1 MLIIVKTR
9 LLRTSDRNYSQF
21 YLVNFRQL
29 RENIIIAWRSI
40 KGQALRTILTIFIIA
55 LGIMSLVG
63 MLTAI
68 DVLKQSINDNFAF
81 LGANTFTIRN
91 RGFRT
96 SFGSGGQ
103 RPKKHPVITYE
114 QAVQFK
120 NSFEFPGT
128 VSVSAMATQ
137 AGVIKRASK
146 KTNPNVPITG
156 CDDNYLDASGFEIF
170 KGRNFSPEE
179 VQSGRNVAII
189 GTEIQ
194 KNLFDGNDCIGQ
206 EISIGPKRYTIIG
219 ILASKGAGIGISN
232 DRSVLITLNNLRQNY
247 KSEKTSF
254 VITVKVPKAEFI
266 EPGIEEATGKFRIAR
281 ADLPG
286 REPSF
291 EIVKSDSIINELLG
305 MTAYISVG
313 SVVIAVITLLG
324 ALIGLLNIMLVSVTE
339 RTREIGVRKAIGA
352 TRRSIA
358 MQFLIEA
365 ILICQLGGA
374 LGVVMGIGIG
384 NLMTVIFGGSFI
396 IPWNWIITA
405 VIVCFVVGVIS
416 GFYPALRA
424 SKLDP
429 VESLRHE

>member
-1 MLIIVKTR
+1 
-9 LLRTSDRNYSQF
+9 
-21 YLVNFRQL
+21 
-29 RENIIIAWRSI
+29 
-40 KGQALRTILTIFIIA
+40 
-55 LGIMSLVG
+55 
-63 MLTAI
+63 
-68 DVLKQSINDNFAF
+68 
-81 LGANTFTIRN
+81 
-91 RGFRT
+91 
-96 SFGSGGQ
+96 
-103 RPKKHPVITYE
+103 
-114 QAVQFK
+114 
-120 NSFEFPGT
+120 
-128 VSVSAMATQ
+128 
-137 AGVIKRASK
+137 VIKRNNK
-146 KTNPNVPITG
+146 KTNPNIPITG
-156 CDDNYLDASGFEIF
+156 CDDNYLAASGFEIEN
-170 KGRNFSPEE
+170 GRNFSQEDI
-179 VQSGRNVAII
+179 QTGRNVTII
-189 GTEIQ
+189 GAEIQ

-247 KSEKTSF
+247 RNEKTSF
-254 VITVKVPKAEFI
+254 VITVKVPKAELI
-266 EPGIEEATGKFRIAR
+266 DPGIDEATGKFRIAR
-281 ADLPG
+281 NDLPG

-305 MTAYISVG
+305 MTAYISIG

-352 TRRSIA
+352 TRNSIA
-358 MQFLIEA
+358 LQFLIEA

-374 LGVVMGIGIG
+374 LGVVLGIGIG
-384 NLMTVIFGGSFI
+384 NLMTLIFGGSFI

-405 VIVCFVVGVIS
+405 VVVCFIVGVIS

>member
-1 MLIIVKTR
+1 VK
-9 LLRTSDRNYSQF
+9 L
-21 YLVNFRQL
+21 RQL

-40 KGQALRTILTIFIIA
+40 KGQMLRTVLTIFIIA

-91 RGFRT
+91 RGFRA
-96 SFGSGGQ
+96 SFGKGGQ

-114 QAVQFK
+114 QALQFK
-120 NSFEFPGT
+120 NSFQFPGS

-146 KTNPNVPITG
+146 KTNPNIPITG
-156 CDDNYLDASGFEIF
+156 CDDNYLDASGFEIAE
-170 KGRNFSPEE
+170 GRNFTPEE
-179 VQSGRNVAII
+179 VQTGRNVTVI
-189 GTEIQ
+189 GAEIK
-194 KNLFDGNDCIGQ
+194 KNLFGGNNCIDQ

-219 ILASKGAGIGISN
+219 VLASKGAGIGISN

-247 KSEKTSF
+247 KNEKTSF
-254 VITVKVPKAEFI
+254 VITVKVARAELVD
-266 EPGIEEATGKFRIAR
+266 PGIDEATGKFRIAR

-286 REPSF
+286 RESSF
-291 EIVKSDSIINELLG
+291 EIVKSDSIIKELLG
-305 MTAYISVG
+305 MTAYISIG

-358 MQFLIEA
+358 LQFLIEA

-374 LGVVMGIGIG
+374 LGVVLGIGIG

-405 VIVCFVVGVIS
+405 VVVCFVVGVIS

-429 VESLRHE
+429 VESLRYE